1 MKRSRTI
8 IALGA
13 AAILLIGVSGN
24 ACFAETPANRGPSTA
39 LVPKRHKCPELLDLE
54 RVKYDPQTK
63 TITSPDVQL
72 SLEYRALEGWL
83 QGYATALNFQAYTDG
98 NVTKGAPT
106 HQLIVWIFSY
116 CHTHPSRG
124 LVDAAMDLFTTPDGR
139 QYDKKVG
146 AEREYEAQRFDL
158 RFFRPFRADFSI
170 KKSSSFFPPLI
181 AATSQRG
188 FAPRPAQVSPDGLR
202 YFGGT
207 FLPLNVLPPPL
218 ITLAPPPTAM
228 APILSNCF

>member
-116 CHTHPSRG
+116 CHTHPSGG
-124 LVDAAMDLFTTPDGR
+124 LVDAATDLFTSLTGDSTT
-139 QYDKKVG
+139 KK
-146 AEREYEAQRFDL
+146 
-158 RFFRPFRADFSI
+158 
-170 KKSSSFFPPLI
+170 
-181 AATSQRG
+181 
-188 FAPRPAQVSPDGLR
+188 
-202 YFGGT
+202 
-207 FLPLNVLPPPL
+207 
-218 ITLAPPPTAM
+218 
-228 APILSNCF
+228 